1 MLIISKII
9 FETKSLMIK
18 IAILFFFI
26 VFCTTAAFSQNEIF
40 TRQDTLRGSITAER
54 AWWDLTYYHLN
65 VNVNPADSSFAGSN
79 LIGYRVIE
87 PNGLMQIDLQPPM
100 KITRITQGEI
110 SQKFTRDGNAWFVQ
124 LNAKQKKGEIN
135 YLTVEFEG
143 KPKISKRPPWDGG
156 VSWGRDEDGNPFIVT
171 ANQGDGASLWWPC
184 KDHSYDE
191 PDSMLISVTVPEP
204 LVDVSNGR
212 LRKQEHHPN
221 GTATF
226 HWFVSNPINNYG
238 VNINVGNYVHFG
250 EVYKGEKGNLDC
262 DYWVLPYNLEKAK
275 EHFKQVPQMLEAFEF
290 WFGPYPFY
298 EDGFKLVEVSY
309 PGMEHQ
315 SSVTYG
321 NGYKNGYGGRDV
333 SKTGYGMKFDFIII
347 HESGHEWF
355 ANSITN
361 YDVADMWIHESFIA
375 YSENLFVDYFWG
387 KEASAAYCRGTRL
400 NISNDRPIIGYYGV
414 NKEGSGDMYAKGAN
428 MLHTLRQMIDDDQKW
443 RQILRG
449 LNEEFYHQTVKSEQI
464 ENYIANQTGLDLKPF
479 FDQYLRDTRIPTF
492 EYALLN
498 GSMRYRWSNCVKGFQ
513 MKLKVYINGQV
524 HWLEPTQKW
533 QNLSQ
538 EEPIRSVKVDPDFY
552 VAGFLCSEAEAD
564 GQSFEEKK

>member
-1 MLIISKII
+1 
-9 FETKSLMIK
+9 MIK
-18 IAILFFFI
+18 IISVLIFI
-26 VFCTTAAFSQNEIF
+26 VFCTTAAFSQKEIF
-40 TRQDTLRGSITAER
+40 TWQDTLRGSITAER
-54 AWWDLTYYHLN
+54 AWWDLTYYHLQ
-65 VNVNPADSSFAGSN
+65 VKVNPADSSFAGSN

-100 KITRITQGEI
+100 KITRITQDGI
-110 SQKFTRDGNAWFVQ
+110 SQKFTRDGNTWFIK
-124 LNAKQKKGEIN
+124 LNAEQKKGMIN

-143 KPKISKRPPWDGG
+143 KPKISKRLPWDGG
-156 VSWGRDEDGNPFIVT
+156 VNWGRDEDGNPFIVT

-184 KDHSYDE
+184 KDHPYDE

-204 LVDVSNGR
+204 LVNVSNGR
-212 LRKQEHHPN
+212 LRKQEQHPN

-250 EVYKGEKGNLDC
+250 EKYKGEKGNLDC
-262 DYWVLPYNLEKAK
+262 DYWVLAYNLEKAR
-275 EHFKQVPQMLEAFEF
+275 EHFKQVPQMLEAFEY

-361 YDVADMWIHESFIA
+361 WDVADMWIHESFIA

-400 NISNDRPIIGYYGV
+400 NISNDRPIIGSYGL
-414 NKEGSGDMYAKGAN
+414 NNRGSGDMYAKGAN
-428 MLHTLRQMIDDDQKW
+428 MLHTLRQIVGDDQKW

-464 ENYIANQTGLDLKPF
+464 ENYLAVHTGLNLKPF

-498 GSMRYRWSNCVKGFQ
+498 GVMRYRWGNCVKGFN
-513 MKLKVYINGQV
+513 MKLKVNINGQV

-538 EEPIRSVKVDPDFY
+538 PELIRSVEVDPDFY
-552 VAGFLCSEAEAD
+552 VAGFLVSNKEAD
-564 GQSFEEKK
+564 GQSFEEKR

>member
-1 MLIISKII
+1 MKKIDLL
-9 FETKSLMIK
+9 F
-18 IAILFFFI
+18 ILLS
-26 VFCTTAAFSQNEIF
+26 FCALEAFSQVRTF
-40 TRQDTLRGSITAER
+40 TRQDTLRGSIGMER
-54 AWWDLTYYHLN
+54 IWWDLTYYHLQ
-65 VNVNPADSSFAGSN
+65 VRVSPADSSFTGSN
-79 LIGYRVIE
+79 YIGYRVIE

-100 KITRITQGEI
+100 KITRVTQDGI
-110 SQKFTRDGNAWFVQ
+110 SQKFAAEGNAWFVE
-124 LNAKQKKGEIN
+124 LNVKQNKGDIK
-135 YLTVEFEG
+135 YLLVEFGG
-143 KPKISKRPPWDGG
+143 KPKISKRLPWDGG
-156 VSWGRDEDGNPFIVT
+156 VSWGKDQDGHPFIVT

-184 KDHSYDE
+184 KDHPYDE

-204 LVDVSNGR
+204 LINVSNGR
-212 LRKQEHHPN
+212 LRKVEHHSDN
-221 GTATF
+221 TAGY

-250 EVYKGEKGNLDC
+250 EKYKGEKGNLDC

-275 EHFKQVPQMLEAFEF
+275 EHFKQVRQMLEAFEY

-321 NGYKNGYGGRDV
+321 NGFKNGYGGRDV
-333 SKTGYGMKFDFIII
+333 SRTGYGMKFDFIII

-361 YDVADMWIHESFIA
+361 RDEADMWIHESFIA

-400 NISNDRPIIGYYGV
+400 NISNDRPIIGVYGV
-414 NKEGSGDMYAKGAN
+414 NNTGSGDMYSKGAN
-428 MLHTLRQMIDDDQKW
+428 MLHTLRQIVDDDQKW

-449 LNEEFYHQTVKSEQI
+449 LNKEFYHQTVKSEQI
-464 ENYIANQTGLDLKPF
+464 ENYLSEQTELNLKPF

-498 GSMRYRWSNCVKGFQ
+498 GSMQYRWANCVKGFH
-513 MKLKVYINGQV
+513 MKIKVYINGEM
-524 HWLEPTQKW
+524 HWLEPAQKW
-533 QNLSQ
+533 QNLKKK
-538 EEPIRSVKVDPDFY
+538 EPIRSVEVDHDFY
-552 VAGFLCSEAEAD
+552 VASFLCSEIQNSD
-564 GQSFEEKK
+564 QSPDDIR